1 MSRERQ
7 RSAILLGVREPRDSR
22 VQSRSLQEVYPGWG
36 LTRGPPHRAALL
48 VHRLRQR
55 PRGGAQRRSE
65 RLEPMGLILVR
76 VGARLPPVR
85 ASSPCVLSFP
95 LLYLT
100 FDLRE
105 PSRGRFV
112 APVEQMIHLVG
123 DDEKPKLPRE

>member
-1 MSRERQ
+1 
-7 RSAILLGVREPRDSR
+7 
-22 VQSRSLQEVYPGWG
+22 
-36 LTRGPPHRAALL
+36 
-48 VHRLRQR
+48 
-55 PRGGAQRRSE
+55 
-65 RLEPMGLILVR
+65 MGLILVR
-76 VGARLPPVR
+76 VGARLPSVR